1 MKLLERFFP
10 DHEGRR
16 ELPRLLALMGLFF
29 LVVCAVGVLRPIKNA
44 LALDGLGDTDFYK
57 TYLVSAAVIFFVPFY
72 NRLSDRVAWR
82 WLIPVVA
89 FSFAIELVVFRLLYV
104 EGSTAFGLIFYGWY
118 DLFAAALVTQFF
130 MATQLFFNARSA
142 KQAYPLVIAGGSLG
156 ATLGSAITG
165 FFSQRVGAPNLL
177 LVAAALITIFSLTL
191 PLVWGQA
198 PPPEKKRHDVIER
211 AQGELQTLWQNR
223 QVRLIA
229 ISVLIT
235 ILVKQLV
242 DYQYNT
248 VIKSELQERDA
259 ISAFQGKVNMVT
271 QWLPIVALAALQ
283 PLLKRWGVGLAVLML
298 PVAMLVANVG
308 LEIWWG
314 LWAAV
319 MAKGAADSLRYSTER
334 AAREILY
341 VPVPED
347 IKLRA
352 KAYIDVAI
360 EKGLGKVLS
369 AALIALLLAFMSF
382 RQIAL
387 VGVALSSVWLFIA
400 LAVRSEYV
408 RTLARS
414 IEGRFASLRGGFAS
428 IADAHAQ
435 AAVRRALSSNDAR
448 QAAFALDLAAQA
460 APRDLEPLASELHA
474 LLNHSTESVR
484 ERALR
489 VLLRAPQVVDRTRV
503 QRALRDP
510 DPDVRDAAAET
521 LCAAGNAQTVIE
533 ELLRSADAGERTA
546 ALSCLARGVVPR
558 EAARLITRDYIEAH
572 LESARAGAR
581 DARIEVALAA
591 GALAEDQEAA
601 DLIVELAADADA
613 GVARAALHSAGQLR
627 SAALIPVLIQGLGSA
642 RTRTA
647 ARLALALHG
656 ERVAEPL
663 TRALLDQQ
671 TPNPVRR
678 QIPLVLSQIPTGEA
692 VSALMRSYVAP
703 ETDQVLD
710 FRTLKAL
717 SKLRARNPTLPF
729 DRAQVLTA
737 LSGEVAAAT
746 RYATLRRTMDG
757 QAASSAAAPLLLRA
771 LDEAWAERREGAF
784 RLLGLLFPPDGMRDC
799 HQALANTN
807 GRARANAI
815 EWLEQTIGH
824 ELFQRLEPLLRE
836 ARSSTISPVELASN
850 LAAVRSDNDA
860 WIARLAQRVALELN
874 LAGVTVGPTPLPET
888 TMDPIEKVFLLQQ
901 VDLLQG
907 ARSAHLTLL
916 ASIAYLKDVPADAVL
931 VRKDEPTSALHI
943 VVRGAVELKNAD
955 DQVLVAGEGKA
966 FGTWALIDRAPSMV
980 TARALENTR
989 VLRIDRD
996 DFDDLLSENPELAL
1010 GLLQGLARRVR
1021 TLVA

>member
-1 MKLLERFFP
+1 LKLLERFFP
-10 DHEGRR
+10 DQEGRR

-57 TYLVSAAVIFFVPFY
+57 TYLVSAAVVFFVPIY
-72 NRLSDRVAWR
+72 NRLSERIPWR

-89 FSFAIELVVFRLLYV
+89 FSFAVELFVFRMVYV
-104 EGSTAFGLIFYGWY
+104 EGSTAFGLLFYGWY

-142 KQAYPLVIAGGSLG
+142 KQAYPLVIAGGSIG

-177 LVAAALITIFSLTL
+177 LVAAALITMFSLTL
-191 PLVWGQA
+191 PLVWGKA
-198 PPPEKKRHDVIER
+198 PAPEKRRPDVLEQ
-211 AQGELQTLWQNR
+211 AAGELRTLWQNR

-229 ISVLIT
+229 FSVLIT

-248 VIKSELQERDA
+248 VIKAEFQERDA
-259 ISAFQGKVNMVT
+259 ISAFQGKVNIVT
-271 QWLPIVALAALQ
+271 QWLPIVALAVLQ
-283 PLLKRWGVGLAVLML
+283 PVLKRWGVGMAVLML
-298 PVAMLVANVG
+298 PAAMLVANLG

-319 MAKGAADSLRYSTER
+319 IAKGAADSLRYSAER

-341 VPVPED
+341 VPVPEE

-369 AALIALLLAFMSF
+369 AVLIAGLLAVMSF

-387 VGVALSSVWLFIA
+387 VGVALSAIWVFVA

-408 RTLARS
+408 QTLARS

-428 IADAHAQ
+428 IADAHAR
-435 AAVRRALSSNDAR
+435 AAVRRALASSDAR
-448 QAAFALDLAAQA
+448 QVAFALELTAQA
-460 APRDLEPLASELHA
+460 APRDLEPMAGELHA
-474 LLNHSTESVR
+474 LLAHPADSVR

-489 VLLRAPQVVDRTRV
+489 VLMRAPQAIDRSRV
-503 QRALRDP
+503 HAALRDA

-521 LCAAGNAQTVIE
+521 LCAAGDARSVIE
-533 ELLRSADAGERTA
+533 ELLRSPDAGERTA

-558 EAARLITRDYIEAH
+558 EAARLITRDYIAVH
-572 LESARAGAR
+572 LDSARAGVH

-591 GALAEDQEAA
+591 GALDEDEDAA
-601 DLIVELAADADA
+601 RLVVELAADADA
-613 GVARAALHSAGQLR
+613 RVARAALHSAGHLR
-627 SAALIPVLIQGLGSA
+627 SATLIPVLIQALGST
-642 RTRTA
+642 RTRSA
-647 ARLALALHG
+647 ARSALALHG

-678 QIPLVLSQIPTGEA
+678 QIPFVLSQIPTGEA

-703 ETDQVLD
+703 ETDQLLD

-717 SKLRARNPTLPF
+717 SKLRARNPDLPF
-729 DRAQVLTA
+729 DRTQVLTA
-737 LSGEVAAAT
+737 LRGEIEAAT
-746 RYATLRRTMDG
+746 RYATLRRTLDD
-757 QAASSAAAPLLLRA
+757 QTADSAVVPLLQRA
-771 LDEAWAERREGAF
+771 LAEAWAERREGAF
-784 RLLGLLFPPDGMRDC
+784 RLLGLLFPPNGMRDC
-799 HQALANTN
+799 HHALANAN
-807 GRARANAI
+807 GRARANAL
-815 EWLEQTIGH
+815 EWLEQTVGH
-824 ELFQRLEPLLRE
+824 ELFQQLGPLLRE
-836 ARSSTISPVELASN
+836 RTTTISTVELAAN
-850 LAAVRSDNDA
+850 LAAVHSDNDA
-860 WIARLAQRVALELN
+860 WIARLAQRVAAELN
-874 LAGVTVGPTPLPET
+874 LAGLTSSPTPIAET

-901 VDLLQG
+901 VDLLSG

-916 ASIAYLKDVPADAVL
+916 ASIAYLQDVPADHVF

-943 VVRGAVELKNAD
+943 VVRGAVELKSAD
-955 DQVLVAGEGKA
+955 HEALVARDGKA

-980 TARALENTR
+980 TARALETTR
-989 VLRIDRD
+989 VLRIERD
-996 DFDDLLSENPELAL
+996 DFDDLLGENPELAL